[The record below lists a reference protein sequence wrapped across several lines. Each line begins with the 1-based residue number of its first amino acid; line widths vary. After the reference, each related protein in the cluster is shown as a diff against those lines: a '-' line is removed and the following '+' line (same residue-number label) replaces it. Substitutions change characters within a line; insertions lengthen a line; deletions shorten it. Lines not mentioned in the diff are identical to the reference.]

1 MLVKSCCQSRPG
13 RTRVVGALLAAL
25 VVAPSAGAQARR
37 KAKAWEDFLPPRLGD
52 AERVPKGKLS
62 IGVWE
67 GNYRLP
73 GGKDAEPRQMTIKI
87 AHDLDALDNLGS
99 LAVSKPG
106 ETQKLEDGVYEGMR
120 VGGRFLQRKCD
131 PAALECQ
138 VDVVLADR
146 VWLQLRVKQ
155 PTDRGE
161 PLRWLK
167 RLDLKG
173 IEALARKENLEP
185 LSKQERHGKLRILEE
200 SDELQNLRASPP
212 PDAR

>member
-1 MLVKSCCQSRPG
+1 
-13 RTRVVGALLAAL
+13 LLAAL
-25 VVAPSAGAQARR
+25 VMAPSAATEARG
-37 KAKAWEDFLPPRLGD
+37 KPKAWEDFLPPRLGD
-52 AERVPKGKLS
+52 AERAPEGKPS
-62 IGVWE
+62 TGVWE
-67 GNYRLP
+67 AKYRLP
-73 GGKDAEPRQMTIKI
+73 GRNDAESRQMTIVI

-106 ETQKLEDGVYEGMR
+106 ETQKLEDGVYEGLR

-131 PAALECQ
+131 PAAATECR
-138 VDVVLADR
+138 VDLALADR
-146 VWLQLRVKQ
+146 VWIQLRVER

-185 LSKQERHGKLRILEE
+185 LSKQERHGKLKILEQSE
-200 SDELQNLRASPP
+200 ELQNLKP
-212 PDAR
+212 